1 LITVT
6 AEDTVATG
14 ATRHPRRARLVFISA
29 MLALTTI
36 FIGLGT
42 WQVQRLFWKLDLI
55 ARVEAR
61 VHANPVQAPAPAEWA
76 AMSTEKDEYRHVVAT
91 GTLEHG
97 KSVLVQ
103 AVTER
108 GGGFWLLT
116 PMHLSDSSTVLINR
130 GFLPTGH
137 SDSAA
142 RAASEIV
149 AGPVTVTGLL
159 RISEPGGAFL
169 RSNDPAN
176 DRWYSRDVAAIA
188 RTKDLGSSVAPYFID
203 ADATPNP
210 GGFPAGGLTVVHF
223 RNSHLVYALTWYALA
238 IMTAAA
244 TIILRRRRLI

>member
-1 LITVT
+1 MTAKHPVT
-6 AEDTVATG
+6 TG
-14 ATRHPRRARLVFISA
+14 HPRRARLIFVSA
-29 MLALTTI
+29 MLVLTAV

-61 VHANPVQAPAPAEWA
+61 VHAEPVPAPTAADWA
-76 AMSTEKDEYRHVVAT
+76 AVSPEKDEYRHVTAT

-108 GGGFWLLT
+108 GAGFWLVT
-116 PMHLSDSSTVLINR
+116 PMHLADSSTILINR
-130 GFLPTGH
+130 GFLPAGQR
-137 SDSAA
+137 DSTA
-142 RAASEIV
+142 RTASEIA

-159 RISEPGGAFL
+159 RLSEPGGAFL

-176 DRWYSRDVAAIA
+176 DRWYSRDVAAIVRA
-188 RTKDLGSSVAPYFID
+188 KGLGSPVAPYFID

-210 GGFPAGGLTVVHF
+210 GGVPIGGLTVTNF
-223 RNSHLVYALTWYALA
+223 RNSHLIYALTWYALA
-238 IMTAAA
+238 IMTIAV